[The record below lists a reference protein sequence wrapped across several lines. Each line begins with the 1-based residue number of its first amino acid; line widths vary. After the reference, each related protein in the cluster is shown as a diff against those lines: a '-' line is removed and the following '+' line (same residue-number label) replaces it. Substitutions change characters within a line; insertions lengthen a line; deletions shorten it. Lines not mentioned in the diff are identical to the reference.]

1 METTQIEAAST
12 SAPGAK
18 ADIIKRLIAAVID
31 AVLAVIIG
39 FIPLIGGFA
48 AAAYML
54 LRDGFEVELMNRRSI
69 GKTVMKL
76 RVVSLDGAPMD
87 LARSAKRSWMFA
99 LGGVTQALLFIPVIG
114 WLLLP
119 LVAIAA
125 LVLVVVEVVLV
136 LISDDGRRWGD
147 KLAGTQVI
155 ESAE

>member
-1 METTQIEAAST
+1 MEPPQIETAT